1 MTSFRHR
8 ELGAT
13 LRQCCLSGQ
22 PATVVIDHRSYEVST
37 KQISGEPYKRHR
49 YGLCLYMGDAIRGIS
64 GSYQY
69 ATWEAANSERTGD
82 MRIWDHSTTPPTD
95 VTDADPDAKPDAE
108 SEMVNWAM
116 AWQIED
122 GFHSWASPQWE
133 SFDVDVRELTTC
145 TYRNGDLRYAK
156 VSRRFPAGH
165 TPTIHD
171 LNEALKPYNV
181 QVPVPEEPQWWMC
194 CGYRNEGWDKW
205 TTSEAVEPKGGIIWF
220 GLGGLNQCRV
230 WGTTAD
236 RDEKRDTLIEAALKA
251 GKKP

>member
-13 LRQCCLSGQ
+13 LRQCCLTGQ
-22 PATVVIDHRSYEVST
+22 PATVMIDHKEFEVST

-49 YGLCLYMGDAIRGIS
+49 YGLCLYMNDAIRGIS

-95 VTDADPDAKPDAE
+95 VTDADPDAE

-122 GFHSWASPQWE
+122 GFHRWE

-156 VSRRFPAGH
+156 ASRRFPAGY

-181 QVPVPEEPQWWMC
+181 QVPEEPQWHTWVRVY
-194 CGYRNEGWDKW
+194 GRWSASAPHYNGV
-205 TTSEAVEPKGGIIWF
+205 SPSAVLDEDCVI
-220 GLGGLNQCRV
+220 V
-230 WGTTAD
+230 WGTSTD
-236 RDEKRDTLIEAALKA
+236 RDDKRDALLEAAQKA

>member
-1 MTSFRHR
+1 MTSLRHR

-13 LRQCCLSGQ
+13 LRQCCLTGQ
-22 PATVVIDHRSYEVST
+22 PATVMIDHKEFEVST
-37 KQISGEPYKRHR
+37 KQISGEPSGRFGVGLTAFVSVPKYKLWR
-49 YGLCLYMGDAIRGIS
+49 DAKVETKKNAS
-64 GSYQY
+64 SPLKFH
-69 ATWEAANSERTGD
+69 
-82 MRIWDHSTTPPTD
+82 IWDYSTTPPTD

-116 AWQIED
+116 AWQVED
-122 GFHSWASPQWE
+122 GFHRWE

-156 VSRRFPAGH
+156 VSRRFPAGY

-181 QVPVPEEPQWWMC
+181 QVPEEPQWHTWVRVY
-194 CGYRNEGWDKW
+194 GRWSASAPHYNGV
-205 TTSEAVEPKGGIIWF
+205 SPSAVLDEDCVI
-220 GLGGLNQCRV
+220 V
-230 WGTTAD
+230 WGTSTD
-236 RDEKRDTLIEAALKA
+236 RDDKRDALLEAAQKA